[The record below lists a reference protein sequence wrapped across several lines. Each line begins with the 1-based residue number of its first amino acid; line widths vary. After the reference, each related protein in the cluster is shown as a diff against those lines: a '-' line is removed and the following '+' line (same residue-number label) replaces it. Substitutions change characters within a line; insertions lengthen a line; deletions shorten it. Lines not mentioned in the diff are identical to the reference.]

1 MFTDQIDSTANMLRR
16 TFPEVKRIAIDQDK
30 LTAEAVGLCRGK
42 ILKDTGDGHIIEF
55 LSCSDAVRCGFMIQR
70 RVSERNAAHSE
81 NGPLKFDL
89 HIGIEFGEAIVL
101 PNEDLR
107 GNTANLAARISSQCP
122 AGEVYFTEKFSRELN
137 PRDAKVEKVGN
148 LSFKGIDEAV
158 PVFRL
163 VSWLGGVESNPNPFI
178 WRDGISKAEDFFD
191 RENETRRLQV
201 LLGGKQN
208 CQVVGARRIGKTSL
222 LKQVERLS
230 VEQWRDT
237 LVAYLD
243 LQDPRCFTL
252 PGWLRV
258 VGKQWNW
265 SNTTSL
271 GDFAEGIE
279 ALLSRRIRPVLL
291 LDEFEE
297 PASRHSEFT
306 RDFFLTLRSCGQ
318 KGLAIITTSKRPL
331 NELTDSNDPTSA
343 YYNTFPL
350 MELDGFS
357 QGDAHDFVSIYRS
370 GVPSFTPEE
379 RKEILGFAKGHPLAL
394 QVACYYVLEARENRE
409 SLTSSLRKAADE
421 MKAILPPKA

>member
-1 MFTDQIDSTANMLRR
+1 MFTDQIDSTANMRRR

-55 LSCSDAVRCGFMIQR
+55 LSCSDAVRCGFIIQR
-70 RVSERNAAHSE
+70 RVRERNAAHSDD
-81 NGPLKFDL
+81 LLRFDL
-89 HIGIEFGEAIVL
+89 HIGIDFGEALVL
-101 PNEDLR
+101 PNSDLR
-107 GNTANLAARISSQCP
+107 GNTANLAARVSSQCP
-122 AGEVYFTEKFSRELN
+122 AGEVYFTEKLSRELN
-137 PRDAKVEKVGN
+137 PRDARIDKVGN
-148 LSFKGIDEAV
+148 LHFKGIDGTV
-158 PVFRL
+158 TVFRL
-163 VSWLGGVESNPNPFI
+163 VSWFGVVESRPNPFI

-191 RENETRRLQV
+191 RESEMRRLQA
-201 LLGGKQN
+201 LLRGKQN

-222 LKQVERLS
+222 LRQVERLS
-230 VEQWRDT
+230 VEQSRDS

-252 PGWLRV
+252 SGWLAG

-265 SNTTSL
+265 SNTRSL
-271 GDFAEGIE
+271 VDFAEGVE
-279 ALLSRRIRPVLL
+279 ELLSRGKRPVLL

-297 PASRHSEFT
+297 PASRDSEFT

-350 MELDGFS
+350 MKLDAFS
-357 QGDAHDFVSIYRS
+357 QDDAQDFVSFYRS
-370 GVPSFTPEE
+370 GVPSFRPKEKE
-379 RKEILGFAKGHPLAL
+379 EILAFANGHPLAL
-394 QVACYYVLEARENRE
+394 QVACYYILEARENSE
-409 SLTSSLRKAADE
+409 SLTSSMRKAADE
-421 MKAILPPKA
+421 LMAILPPKA